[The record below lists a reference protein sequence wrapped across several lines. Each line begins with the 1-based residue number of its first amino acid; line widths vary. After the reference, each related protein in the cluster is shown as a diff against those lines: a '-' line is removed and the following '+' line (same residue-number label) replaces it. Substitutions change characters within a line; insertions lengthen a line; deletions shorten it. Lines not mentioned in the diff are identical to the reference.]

1 MSSTQ
6 PTPPRAA
13 FDLRQACV
21 LACASDL
28 AYKDPGVIEQT
39 VLGMWKAQDFRYFEV
54 DSTQCFIATTP
65 TDICVSFRGTEAT
78 KISDW
83 ITDLNFELIPG
94 PVGGLVHEGF
104 YDALSDIWC
113 LVDHAVSSFD
123 DGKSKSLWVTG
134 HSLGGALATLAVAR
148 WLDQG
153 RPVAGMYTFGQPRTG
168 DCEFSRNFDF
178 RFKPYAFRVVNNN
191 DIVTR
196 VPPRLSGYRHIGRFR
211 YLTGSGQLVGEISW
225 WRMFLDRLNGE
236 VEDILDWCSEGI
248 QDHGMSIY
256 RQLLESNFAREHAPR
271 ITDLATSRIHQP
283 GPIQPRKRAA

>member
-83 ITDLNFELIPG
+83 ITDLKPLLPFGRL
-94 PVGGLVHEGF
+94 PVLLDPAGKAIAQSASIVRYIARHNGM
-104 YDALSDIWC
+104 A
-113 LVDHAVSSFD
+113 
-123 DGKSKSLWVTG
+123 GKSPSDEAAVDMWFEQVKELFGTHQTWGKAFNASALRHATPEELDSASSLHCADRRSNAG
-134 HSLGGALATLAVAR
+134 LFSLTALPSSAAR
-148 WLDQG
+148 S
-153 RPVAGMYTFGQPRTG
+153 V
-168 DCEFSRNFDF
+168 
-178 RFKPYAFRVVNNN
+178 
-191 DIVTR
+191 
-196 VPPRLSGYRHIGRFR
+196 
-211 YLTGSGQLVGEISW
+211 
-225 WRMFLDRLNGE
+225 LN
-236 VEDILDWCSEGI
+236 
-248 QDHGMSIY
+248 
-256 RQLLESNFAREHAPR
+256 
-271 ITDLATSRIHQP
+271 
-283 GPIQPRKRAA
+283 